1 MPGFRLTK
9 RAVNMKKSLL
19 IIALIVIVAGTF
31 NIFFG
36 PEQQESKQTAKLL
49 PWQIEITPQGN
60 TQVFN
65 IEVGASNTQQV
76 SELWQVSP
84 EIALF
89 RAPDGSHR
97 LESYLGKVK
106 LGPFQ
111 ARIILNL
118 QANDEQLASFAAN
131 SSSSD
136 ATPSGNHQ
144 LRLNKDD
151 FELALLMPITELSY
165 SPAVD
170 TEADMLANL
179 FGKPAREIQIDDSSS
194 YWLYPERGLVIL
206 LNTEDKDVFHY
217 FPPRNYDQILQDIEQ
232 LKQAKSEILTAEDD
246 SEEGAQ

>member
-36 PEQQESKQTAKLL
+36 PETQDSKQNAKLL

-60 TQVFN
+60 TRVFD
-65 IEVGASNTQQV
+65 IEVGVSNVQQI
-76 SELWQVSP
+76 SQLWRVSP

-89 RAPDGSHR
+89 RDPDGSHR
-97 LESYLGKVK
+97 LESYLGKIK

-118 QANDEQLASFAAN
+118 QANKEQLANFAKN
-131 SSSSD
+131 SSSHD
-136 ATPSGNHQ
+136 ATPSGSHQ
-144 LRLNKDD
+144 LRLSKDD
-151 FELALLMPITELSY
+151 FELALQMPINELSY

-170 TEADMLANL
+170 TEVEMLSNL
-179 FGKPAREIQIDDSSS
+179 FGTPEREILIDDNSS
-194 YWLYPERGLVIL
+194 YWLYPQRGLVIL
-206 LNTEDKDVFHY
+206 INDEDKDVFHY
-217 FPPRNYDQILQDIEQ
+217 FPPRDYEDILQVIEQ
-232 LKQAKSEILTAEDD
+232 LKQAKAEIPAAEGSSE
-246 SEEGAQ
+246 